1 MLISIV
7 GKSGAGK
14 STIIRRLIE
23 INPQVHHLDI
33 DKIGHYVNNIPI
45 VQKALVKNFGEEII
59 KNNKINRKVLAKIVF
74 ASSEAMELLTAI
86 TWPHMESIIDSYL
99 EKNND
104 SIVILD
110 WQLLPKTKYFKDSN
124 LRILVT
130 APYEIREERV
140 LKRDNITKEKFL
152 ERENASL
159 EFNPE
164 DFDEVI
170 NNIGNIEREV
180 SKIYEKSIIS
190 REF

>member
-14 STIIRRLIE
+14 STIIKRLVE
-23 INPQVHHLDI
+23 INPQVQHLDI

-45 VQKALVKNFGEEII
+45 VKKALVENFGKEII
-59 KNNKINRKVLAKIVF
+59 KNNKVNRKALAKIVF
-74 ASSEAMELLTAI
+74 TSSKAMELLTAI
-86 TWPHMESIIDSYL
+86 TWPHMENIIDSYL
-99 EKNND
+99 EENID
-104 SIVILD
+104 SIIILD
-110 WQLLPKTKYFKDSN
+110 WQLLPKTKYFKKSN

-130 APYEIREERV
+130 APYEIREERII
-140 LKRDNITKEKFL
+140 KRDNITKEKFL

-159 EFNPE
+159 EFNSD

-170 NNIGNIEREV
+170 NNTGNIEREV